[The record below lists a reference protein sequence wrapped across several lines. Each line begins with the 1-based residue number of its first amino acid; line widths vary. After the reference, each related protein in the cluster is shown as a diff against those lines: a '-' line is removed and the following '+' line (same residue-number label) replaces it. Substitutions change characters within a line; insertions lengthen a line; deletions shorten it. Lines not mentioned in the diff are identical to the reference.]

1 MKIYTKKGDSGE
13 TSLFGG
19 SRVKKYNL
27 RIEAYGTLDE
37 LNAFNAQLCHY
48 VSYSEEL
55 TQFILAVQD
64 DIFVVGSQLAV
75 EPGNTKVK
83 VPEIS
88 NQRILDLENEIDRY
102 DLELPPLKTF
112 VLPGTRIEVAAAHI
126 CRTVCRRAE
135 RLVSE
140 LTEQE
145 KIHPLILPYLN
156 RLSDYYFT
164 LARKITLD
172 LKIEETPW
180 IPKS

>member
-1 MKIYTKKGDSGE
+1 MKIYTKRGDQGE

-48 VSYSEEL
+48 IAYSESL
-55 TQFILAVQD
+55 TKFIIDIQD
-64 DIFVVGSQLAV
+64 DIFVIGSQLAV

-88 NQRILDLENEIDRY
+88 ASRIEDLEKEIDKY
-102 DLELPPLKTF
+102 DLELPPLKSF
-112 VLPGTRIEVAAAHI
+112 VLPGTRIEVASAHI
-126 CRTVCRRAE
+126 CRTICRRAE
-135 RLVSE
+135 RLVTE
-140 LTEQE
+140 LREQE
-145 KIHPLILPYLN
+145 QVHHLILPYLN

-164 LARKITLD
+164 LARKITQD
-172 LKIEETPW
+172 LKIKETPW
-180 IPKS
+180 IPK